1 MWLVG
6 VPAGVDNLPA
16 LRVGVWHG
24 DHQEE
29 GGGVG
34 VADTGVV
41 ACTQCAP
48 QSSLIVTLTC
58 VLQLHPGQVQS
69 HATDRGELLRVED
82 CAGPLVGRDDLVASL
97 PVERHGRRGEALQPA
112 LQADALPHRV
122 VVYGATRH

>member
-6 VPAGVDNLPA
+6 VLAGVDNLPA

-41 ACTQCAP
+41 ACTHVQFVHCTS
-48 QSSLIVTLTC
+48 QVELLTLTC
-58 VLQLHPGQVQS
+58 VLQLHPSQV
-69 HATDRGELLRVED
+69 
-82 CAGPLVGRDDLVASL
+82 
-97 PVERHGRRGEALQPA
+97 
-112 LQADALPHRV
+112 
-122 VVYGATRH
+122 

>member
-41 ACTQCAP
+41 ACTHVQCTVYSYSVQYTSGRAL
-48 QSSLIVTLTC
+48 SL
-58 VLQLHPGQVQS
+58 
-69 HATDRGELLRVED
+69 
-82 CAGPLVGRDDLVASL
+82 
-97 PVERHGRRGEALQPA
+97 
-112 LQADALPHRV
+112 
-122 VVYGATRH
+122 